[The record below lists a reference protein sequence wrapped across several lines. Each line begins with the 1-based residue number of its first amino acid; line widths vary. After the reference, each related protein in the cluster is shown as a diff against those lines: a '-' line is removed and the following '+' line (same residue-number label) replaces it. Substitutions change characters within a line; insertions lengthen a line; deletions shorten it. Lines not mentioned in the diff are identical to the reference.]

1 MMKNKQY
8 SSFDE
13 YLIDTSRKYKIPL
26 SAMEIGFLSS
36 LLSRYAEDEENKNR
50 GLEIANIINGKMN
63 TVITEIRKSGR

>member
-1 MMKNKQY
+1 MKKKQY

-13 YLIDTSRKYKIPL
+13 YLIDTSRKYKISL
-26 SAMEIGFLSS
+26 SAMEIGFLHS
-36 LLSRYAEDEENKNR
+36 LLNRYAEDEENKNR

>member
-1 MMKNKQY
+1 MKNKQY

-36 LLSRYAEDEENKNR
+36 LLSRYAEDEDNKNR

-63 TVITEIRKSGR
+63 TVITRIRKSGR

>member
-26 SAMEIGFLSS
+26 SAIEIGFLSS